1 MRGSDCEIR
10 INDETLFSQRTIKVP
25 EPNYFHSLVE
35 FIASIPTIFPFQAAD
50 TAAHFYCLC
59 WSSVLLLFGYQ
70 LFLYYTSTNEWCCNI
85 IFNSP
90 LLPSLSKHFRLI
102 DSIVF
107 PSFRKFVRVYLVIES
122 LSFNFSHF
130 LHSSTP
136 HNMSYLAHDRGS
148 LKNWRL

>member
-1 MRGSDCEIR
+1 MTRH
-10 INDETLFSQRTIKVP
+10 
-25 EPNYFHSLVE
+25 YFHSAQLKFQSQIIFTPLWNSLLPSQQFFHSKQLILLHT
-35 FIASIPTIFPFQAAD
+35 FIVYVGLP
-50 TAAHFYCLC
+50 YCCCLAIN
-59 WSSVLLLFGYQ
+59 F
-70 LFLYYTSTNEWCCNI
+70 FLYYTSTNEWCCNI

-130 LHSSTP
+130 LPSSTP